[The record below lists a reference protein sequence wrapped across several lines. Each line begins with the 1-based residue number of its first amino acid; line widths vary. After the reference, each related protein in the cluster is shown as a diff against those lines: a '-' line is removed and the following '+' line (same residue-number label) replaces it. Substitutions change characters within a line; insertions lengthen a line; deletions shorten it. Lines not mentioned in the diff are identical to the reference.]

1 MKTTHPALSSH
12 QDALAD
18 QFAHR
23 ITRHLDDACDELPYD
38 ISERLRAARVQ
49 ALAQRKREVQATQ
62 HAPAVLSS
70 GSNTLVFGKGGH
82 ERSGWWNALVSA
94 VPLIALV
101 AGLVLIDIV
110 QEESVLSEVVE
121 IDAALLTDDL
131 PPAAYADPGFVQ
143 FLKTSADTAD

>member
-1 MKTTHPALSSH
+1 MNTIHPTLSAH
-12 QDALAD
+12 KDALAD
-18 QFAHR
+18 QFARR
-23 ITRHLDDACDELPYD
+23 ITRHLDDACEGLPYD

-49 ALAQRKREVQATQ
+49 ALAQRKREVPVTQ
-62 HAPAVLSS
+62 HAPTVLPS
-70 GSNTLVFGKGGH
+70 GSNTLIFGRGGH

-101 AGLVLIDIV
+101 AGLVMIDIT
-110 QEESVLSEVVE
+110 QEESVLSEMVE

>member
-18 QFAHR
+18 QFARR

-49 ALAQRKREVQATQ
+49 ALAQRKREAQATQ
-62 HAPAVLSS
+62 QAPAVLSS

-94 VPLIALV
+94 IPLIALV

-110 QEESVLSEVVE
+110 QEAPLAPIYVKSLASGEDTPAIAELSSEFDD
-121 IDAALLTDDL
+121 DAVNDSN
-131 PPAAYADPGFVQ
+131 Q
-143 FLKTSADTAD
+143 